1 MLSGKHAGET
11 RLVVI
16 AWVNG
21 YIKKRKPDALCNA
34 CIADDLGLGQQE
46 ANRAIMVLG
55 AMSEFTQETGV
66 CAECGKEQKVTSCS
80 AS

>member
-1 MLSGKHAGET
+1 MLSGKHVGGT

-46 ANRAIMVLG
+46 ANRAITVLG

-66 CAECGKEQKVTSCS
+66 CAQCGKKKMVTSC
-80 AS
+80 A